1 MFFILTGG
9 TIDSYYDTDKC
20 TAIPFNGSIIKNYL
34 EKTVQRD
41 CHKDKF
47 VQICMKDSREI
58 DQSDR
63 DKICDLINNSSK
75 KKFVITHGTYTLF
88 DTAKFLNENIKR
100 SDVVVTLTGSLIP
113 LSGFAPTDAP
123 YNLAYAIANSEFNHP
138 GIYVS
143 IKGKVYPAKEKIVL
157 HLLRD
162 SIE

>member
-1 MFFILTGG
+1 
-9 TIDSYYDTDKC
+9 
-20 TAIPFNGSIIKNYL
+20 
-34 EKTVQRD
+34 
-41 CHKDKF
+41 
-47 VQICMKDSREI
+47 MKDSREI

-63 DKICDLINNSSK
+63 EKICDLINNSSK
-75 KKFVITHGTYTLF
+75 KKFVITQGTYKLF
-88 DTAKFLNENIKR
+88 DTGKFLDENIKR

-157 HLLRD
+157 H
-162 SIE
+162 S

>member
-63 DKICDLINNSSK
+63 EKICDLINNSSK

-88 DTAKFLNENIKR
+88 DTAKFLDENIKR

-113 LSGFAPTDAP
+113 LSGFAPRM
-123 YNLAYAIANSEFNHP
+123 
-138 GIYVS
+138 
-143 IKGKVYPAKEKIVL
+143 
-157 HLLRD
+157 HL
-162 SIE
+162 ITWPMQ

>member
-63 DKICDLINNSSK
+63 DKICDLINNSSNVNFQRFPTLDAK
-75 KKFVITHGTYTLF
+75 KLV
-88 DTAKFLNENIKR
+88 N
-100 SDVVVTLTGSLIP
+100 
-113 LSGFAPTDAP
+113 APKMSA
-123 YNLAYAIANSEFNHP
+123 HHR
-138 GIYVS
+138 GIC
-143 IKGKVYPAKEKIVL
+143 
-157 HLLRD
+157 HF
-162 SIE
+162 